1 MLFYLAPMEGI
12 TGYIVRNAY
21 AHYFPYIDKCFTP
34 FIPAA
39 KKMSKKIKQDLA
51 AENNGQIRLVP
62 QLIGNRA
69 DEFLMMIRQ
78 LEELGFT
85 SVNLNFG
92 CPSGTV
98 VSKRKGAGFL
108 ADPKELEMLLEEVLE
123 NSPLAVSVKTRVGIK
138 DPDEW
143 EALCG
148 VYAKFPLEELIIHPD
163 RKSTRLNSSH
173 SRKSRMPSSA

>member
-21 AHYFPYIDKCFTP
+21 AHYFPYIDKYFTP
-34 FIPAA
+34 FIPAT
-39 KKMSKKIKQDLA
+39 KKMSKKIKRDLA
-51 AENNGQIRLVP
+51 AENNEQIRLVP

-92 CPSGTV
+92 CPSG
-98 VSKRKGAGFL
+98 
-108 ADPKELEMLLEEVLE
+108 
-123 NSPLAVSVKTRVGIK
+123 
-138 DPDEW
+138 
-143 EALCG
+143 
-148 VYAKFPLEELIIHPD
+148 
-163 RKSTRLNSSH
+163 
-173 SRKSRMPSSA
+173 

>member
-21 AHYFPYIDKCFTP
+21 AHYFPYIDKYFTP

-39 KKMSKKIKQDLA
+39 KKMSKKIKRDLA
-51 AENNGQIRLVP
+51 AENNEQIRLVP

-78 LEELGFT
+78 LEDLGFT

-148 VYAKFPLEELIIHPD
+148 VYAKFPLEELIIHP
-163 RKSTRLNSSH
+163 RLQ
-173 SRKSRMPSSA
+173 KDY

>member
-21 AHYFPYIDKCFTP
+21 AHYFPYIDKYFTP

-39 KKMSKKIKQDLA
+39 KKMSKKIKRDLA
-51 AENNGQIRLVP
+51 AENNDQIRLVP

-108 ADPKELEMLLEEVLE
+108 EEPEELENLL
-123 NSPLAVSVKTRVGIK
+123 
-138 DPDEW
+138 
-143 EALCG
+143 
-148 VYAKFPLEELIIHPD
+148 
-163 RKSTRLNSSH
+163 
-173 SRKSRMPSSA
+173 

>member
-21 AHYFPYIDKCFTP
+21 AHYFPYIDKYFTP
-34 FIPAA
+34 FIRQQ
-39 KKMSKKIKQDLA
+39 KMSKKIKRDLA
-51 AENNGQIRLVP
+51 AENNEQIRLVP

-98 VSKRKGAGFL
+98 VSKKRPDFWQIRKNWKCCWKKCWRTVHL
-108 ADPKELEMLLEEVLE
+108 
-123 NSPLAVSVKTRVGIK
+123 R
-138 DPDEW
+138 
-143 EALCG
+143 
-148 VYAKFPLEELIIHPD
+148 Y
-163 RKSTRLNSSH
+163 R
-173 SRKSRMPSSA
+173 

>member
-21 AHYFPYIDKCFTP
+21 AHYFPYIDKYFTP

-39 KKMSKKIKQDLA
+39 KKMSKKIKRDLA
-51 AENNGQIRLVP
+51 AENNEQIRLVP

-92 CPSGTV
+92 CLSILTRCLEKKRGRISGRSERTGNV
-98 VSKRKGAGFL
+98 AGRS
-108 ADPKELEMLLEEVLE
+108 AGEQ
-123 NSPLAVSVKTRVGIK
+123 SACGIGK
-138 DPDEW
+138 DQ
-143 EALCG
+143 
-148 VYAKFPLEELIIHPD
+148 
-163 RKSTRLNSSH
+163 
-173 SRKSRMPSSA
+173 SRNQRPG

>member
-21 AHYFPYIDKCFTP
+21 AHYFPYIDKYFTP

-39 KKMSKKIKQDLA
+39 KKMSKKIKRDLA

-92 CPSGTV
+92 ARP
-98 VSKRKGAGFL
+98 
-108 ADPKELEMLLEEVLE
+108 E
-123 NSPLAVSVKTRVGIK
+123 PL
-138 DPDEW
+138 
-143 EALCG
+143 
-148 VYAKFPLEELIIHPD
+148 
-163 RKSTRLNSSH
+163 
-173 SRKSRMPSSA
+173 SRKEKGPDFWQIRKNWKCCWKKCWRTVHLRYR

>member
-78 LEELGFT
+78 LKSWDL
-85 SVNLNFG
+85 
-92 CPSGTV
+92 P
-98 VSKRKGAGFL
+98 VSILIL
-108 ADPKELEMLLEEVLE
+108 AARPE
-123 NSPLAVSVKTRVGIK
+123 PL
-138 DPDEW
+138 
-143 EALCG
+143 
-148 VYAKFPLEELIIHPD
+148 
-163 RKSTRLNSSH
+163 
-173 SRKSRMPSSA
+173 SRKEKEPDFWQIRKNWKCCWKKCWRTVRLRYR

>member
-1 MLFYLAPMEGI
+1 M
-12 TGYIVRNAY
+12 
-21 AHYFPYIDKCFTP
+21 
-34 FIPAA
+34 
-39 KKMSKKIKQDLA
+39 
-51 AENNGQIRLVP
+51 ENNGQIRLVP

-138 DPDEW
+138 DLDEW

-148 VYAKFPLEELIIHPD
+148 VYAKFPLEELIIHP
-163 RKSTRLNSSH
+163 RLQKDYYSGTP
-173 SRKSRMPSSA
+173 RMETFARALEQIHGAALLQWRYMQCGRL